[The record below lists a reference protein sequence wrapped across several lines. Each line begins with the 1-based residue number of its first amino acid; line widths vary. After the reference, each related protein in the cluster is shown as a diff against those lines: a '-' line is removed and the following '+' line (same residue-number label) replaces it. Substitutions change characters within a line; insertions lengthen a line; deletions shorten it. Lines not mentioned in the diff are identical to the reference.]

1 MLGRVCLSTDAGVIT
16 FPITTLK
23 DLQFVFRKHHPQFS
37 LVQQIMTITY
47 YFFPITFNRDVLTT
61 KFILLNV
68 CVGMSI
74 EHKCSSSF
82 LLLLLQKVFLSCCI
96 SIIRIILSRLSYVYY
111 ITLTN
116 LFQDFRF
123 QPVYFPCSDHP
134 NRNNESQELYQ
145 QVV

>member
-1 MLGRVCLSTDAGVIT
+1 MLGRLCLSTDAGVIT
-16 FPITTLK
+16 FPVTTLK
-23 DLQFVFRKHHPQFS
+23 DLQFALRKHRPQFS

-47 YFFPITFNRDVLTT
+47 DFFPITFNIDVLTA
-61 KFILLNV
+61 KYV

-82 LLLLLQKVFLSCCI
+82 LLLLLHGQKVSFSCCI

-111 ITLTN
+111 ITLTI
-116 LFQDFRF
+116 LFQEFRF
-123 QPVYFPCSDHP
+123 QLVYFPYSDHP